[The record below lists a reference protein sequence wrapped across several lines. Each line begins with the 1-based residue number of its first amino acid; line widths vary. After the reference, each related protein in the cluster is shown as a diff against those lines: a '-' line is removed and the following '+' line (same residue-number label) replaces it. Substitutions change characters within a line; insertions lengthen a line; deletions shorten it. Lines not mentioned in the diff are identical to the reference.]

1 MTLIA
6 NALTTL
12 ARQKAYLEITST
24 SKDTLLSVIIGAVS
38 EYIQKTY
45 CHRTFKRTA
54 YTNELY
60 SGQDNESLYLKNFP
74 VISGQTF
81 TLQYRASGF
90 NDGDW
95 ETIDSDHYFIDYNT
109 GKITLVGG
117 FVQGTQNYRVSYTAG
132 YYLPTAVTG
141 YSEGADTSLPV
152 DIEYATWVIVAN
164 SFNKRKSR
172 GVSSESVRDVSVTY
186 LKTITEDAEIKAIL
200 DKYRRRGYR

>member
-24 SKDTLLSVIIGAVS
+24 SKDALLSVIIGAVS
-38 EYIQKTY
+38 DYIQKTY
-45 CHRTFKRTA
+45 CHRIFKRTT

-60 SGQDNESLYLKNFP
+60 SGQNNESLFLKNFP
-74 VISGQTF
+74 VISGTF
-81 TLQYRASGF
+81 TVQYRASGF

-95 ETIDSDHYFIDYNT
+95 ETIDSDHYFIDYNS
-109 GKITLVGG
+109 GKVTLVGG
-117 FVQGTQNYRVSYTAG
+117 FNEGTQNYRITYTAG
-132 YYLPTAVTG
+132 YYLPTAG
-141 YSEGADTSLPV
+141 GSYIEGADTALPV